1 MNRNPTFQG
10 PARNRRLQVPAFGA
24 AKRRAP
30 GVIQMARN
38 FVPNAE
44 DIRGKYM
51 IFSMAGAHPR
61 DPREIINGPLK
72 GQ

>member
-1 MNRNPTFQG
+1 
-10 PARNRRLQVPAFGA
+10 VPAFGA

>member
-10 PARNRRLQVPAFGA
+10 PSRNRRLQVPAFGA

-30 GVIQMARN
+30 GVIQMARK

-51 IFSMAGAHPR
+51 IFPKIHSWLALTLGIPEKLLMDR
-61 DPREIINGPLK
+61 
-72 GQ
+72 